1 MCLAWCSE
9 TVLIRVDC
17 DVRCIPTVSHC
28 LCMYIPVFRKSKTV
42 NVDESLEL
50 EPLVPSDSSS
60 VHDNEE
66 IGMVVHSNETY
77 GVTEQDDSGC
87 GSEENTSG
95 SSSDSVHVG
104 KQAPLSLEDC
114 STQSVNVSTSR

>member
-1 MCLAWCSE
+1 
-9 TVLIRVDC
+9 
-17 DVRCIPTVSHC
+17 
-28 LCMYIPVFRKSKTV
+28 MYISVFRKSKTV

-60 VHDNEE
+60 VHDDEE
-66 IGMVVHSNETY
+66 IGIVVHSNETY
-77 GVTEQDDSGC
+77 GVTELDDSGC

-95 SSSDSVHVG
+95 SSSDSVHAG